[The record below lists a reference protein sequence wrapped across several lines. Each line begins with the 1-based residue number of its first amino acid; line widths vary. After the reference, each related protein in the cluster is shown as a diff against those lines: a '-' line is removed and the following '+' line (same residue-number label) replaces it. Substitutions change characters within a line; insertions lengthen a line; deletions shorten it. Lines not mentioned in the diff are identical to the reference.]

1 MPTPVLT
8 TKLYIPQPRPEL
20 VPRPRLLQKLTDGL
34 TPQRRLTLVSAPA
47 GFGKTTLVSHWLT
60 QTDGGETMDVE
71 PKTHLSSFI
80 IHHSDVAWLTL
91 EESDNDLGRFL
102 TYMVAALQQ
111 VEPDVGQTV
120 RGALQAAQLPPVE
133 SLLTALIND
142 IAALDRYIVLV
153 LDDYHTIESDDVHEA
168 LSFLMEHLP
177 RQLHIVMTTRVDP
190 PLPLARWRVRGQ
202 ITEIRLADL
211 RFNNKEM
218 ATFLNERMGLSLS
231 PDDICVLEERT
242 EGWIAGLQLAALS
255 MQRVQ
260 DVSVFIKSFAGS
272 HHYVVEYLVDEVL
285 NQQPEAIKR
294 FLLKTSILERLS
306 WPLCAVVMGEADV
319 KNEEISNEEFR
330 NKSTEIS
337 AIDPIQTSLISS
349 PPSPISNLPSPHLQ
363 SLTSSQEILNY
374 LVHANLFIVP
384 LDNEWRWFR
393 YHQLFAQVL
402 QNRLQHT
409 VDAPEII
416 WLKLQASQWCE
427 HQGFIGEA
435 IRYALAAGKV
445 DRAAELIE
453 THARPLMMRGQ
464 IATIKRW
471 MGVLP
476 PKEIAA
482 RPRLG
487 LIEASLELVSS
498 DYANLA
504 VRIEEVDQALQK
516 DRPLEPD
523 AAFND
528 LQSELLTYNAVLLV
542 TQNKFPEAIA
552 QAKQALAHADVSN
565 FYLQGFIT
573 LIWAGAVFNNK
584 QEKEALSLLRK
595 SIELSEKAGSL
606 FWALLGIAKLAQ
618 FQDLTGELRAAE
630 MLYRQAVQ
638 LASQEQDQHS
648 PGVSFAYDG
657 LGQIYSEW
665 NRLDEAAAYL
675 EQAIKLSDVG
685 GLKIGSMMDRLH
697 LALVCQYQRKAE
709 RVEQLVSEAEKIL
722 QEISHPFAEHVLC
735 LLKIRLLLAQGKL
748 AEAAQWGRK
757 LDKNLSSDDP
767 WIVAENTGAAL
778 ARIYIVQ
785 ARLRPESD
793 SLDKALELLAKLT
806 RQAKSLGRLS
816 YLIEG
821 LVLQALAHQLK
832 GNIDPAVSMLADALR
847 LGQPEGY
854 FRVFVNEGQPM
865 AHLLS
870 ELQTRQP
877 TYAAYTQQ
885 LRAAILQEQ
894 PPKDEAPL
902 PVSTLS
908 PAEPLVESLS
918 ERELEVLRLV
928 AAGSSNSQI
937 AKVLI
942 IAQGTVKKHLS
953 NIFGKLNA
961 ESRTQAV
968 ARGRELGLLE

>member
-60 QTDGGETMDVE
+60 RNDEARKMNGE
-71 PKTHLSSFI
+71 PRIHLSPFI

-91 EESDNDLGRFL
+91 EETDNDLGRFL
-102 TYMVAALQQ
+102 TYVAAAIQQ
-111 VEPDVGQTV
+111 VEPDVGQTM

-142 IAALDRYIVLV
+142 IAGLDRHIVLV
-153 LDDYHTIESDDVHEA
+153 LDDYHAIEIDAIHDA

-190 PLPLARWRVRGQ
+190 PLPLSRWRVRGQ
-202 ITEIRLADL
+202 ITEIRSADL
-211 RFNNKEM
+211 RFNIEEM

-231 PDDICVLEERT
+231 SDDICMLEERT

-260 DVSVFIKSFAGS
+260 DVSTFIKSFAGS

-285 NQQPEAIKR
+285 NQQSEAVKR
-294 FLLKTSILERLS
+294 FLLKTSVLERLS
-306 WPLCAVVMGEADV
+306 WPLCVVVMGEAEI
-319 KNEEISNEEFR
+319 KNEEIKKGEIR
-330 NKSTEIS
+330 NTTVKIA
-337 AIDPIQTSLISS
+337 AIDPIQTLSTGS
-349 PPSPISNLPSPHLQ
+349 PPSPSSNLQPP
-363 SLTSSQEILNY
+363 TSSQEILNY
-374 LVHANLFIVP
+374 LVHSNLFIVP

-393 YHQLFAQVL
+393 YHPLFAQVL

-409 VDAPEII
+409 VEAQEVV
-416 WLKLQASQWCE
+416 WLKLQASRWCE
-427 HQGFIGEA
+427 LNGFIGEA

-445 DRAAELIE
+445 DRAADLIE

-498 DYANLA
+498 DYDNLA
-504 VRIEEVDQALQK
+504 VRIEEVNQALQK
-516 DRPLEPD
+516 DRLLEPD
-523 AAFND
+523 AAFKD

-552 QAKQALAHADVSN
+552 LAKQALAHAGASN

-665 NRLDEAAAYL
+665 NRLDEAATYL

-697 LALVCQYQRKAE
+697 LALVCQYQGKTD
-709 RVEQLVSEAEKIL
+709 RVDQLVSEAEKIL
-722 QEISHPFAEHVLC
+722 QEIAHPFSEHVLC

-748 AEAAQWGRK
+748 AEAVQWGMK
-757 LDKNLSSDDP
+757 LDKNLASDDP
-767 WIVAENTGAAL
+767 WIIAENAGVAL
-778 ARIYIVQ
+778 ARIHIVQ

-793 SLDKALELLAKLT
+793 SLNKALDLLAKLT
-806 RQAKSLGRLS
+806 RQAESLGRLS

-821 LVLQALAHQLK
+821 LVLQALAYQLN
-832 GNIDPAVSMLADALR
+832 GNIDRAVSVLADALQ

-865 AHLLS
+865 AELLS
-870 ELQTRQP
+870 ELQAKQP
-877 TYAAYTQQ
+877 THAAYAQKLQ
-885 LRAAILQEQ
+885 GAILQEQ
-894 PPKDEAPL
+894 PPKEAQTT
-902 PVSTLS
+902 PVSAPS
-908 PAEPLVESLS
+908 SAEALLEPLS

-937 AKVLI
+937 AKSLI

>member
-20 VPRPRLLQKLTDGL
+20 VPRPRLLQKLTDGI

-60 QTDGGETMDVE
+60 QNDDVGMTNGD
-71 PKTHLSSFI
+71 PKIHHSSFI

-102 TYMVAALQQ
+102 TYVVAALQQ

-142 IAALDRYIVLV
+142 IAALDRHIVLV
-153 LDDYHTIESDDVHEA
+153 LDDYHTVEIDDIHDA

-177 RQLHIVMTTRVDP
+177 RQIHIVMTTRVDP
-190 PLPLARWRVRGQ
+190 PLPLSRWRVRGQ
-202 ITEIRLADL
+202 ITEIRSADL
-211 RFNNKEM
+211 RFNIEEM
-218 ATFLNERMGLSLS
+218 VTFLNERMELRLS
-231 PDDICVLEERT
+231 PDDIRVLEERT

-260 DVSVFIKSFAGS
+260 DVSNFIKSFAGS

-285 NQQPEAIKR
+285 NQQPETIKR

-306 WPLCAVVMGEADV
+306 WPLCAVVMGEADI
-319 KNEEISNEEFR
+319 KNEETR
-330 NKSTEIS
+330 NGSSEII
-337 AIDPIQTSLISS
+337 AIDPIQTSLGGSAQSPFFDFQSS
-349 PPSPISNLPSPHLQ
+349 A
-363 SLTSSQEILNY
+363 SSQEILNY

-393 YHQLFAQVL
+393 YHQLFVQVL

-409 VDAPEII
+409 VEAQEIVS
-416 WLKLQASQWCE
+416 LKLQASRWCE
-427 HQGFIGEA
+427 HHGFIGEA
-435 IRYALAAGKV
+435 IRYALAADKV

-453 THARPLMMRGQ
+453 AHARPLMMRGQ

-476 PKEIAA
+476 PKEIAN
-482 RPRLG
+482 RPHLG

-498 DYANLA
+498 DYDNLA
-504 VRIEEVDQALQK
+504 IRIEAVDQALQK
-516 DRPLEPD
+516 DRPAEPD

-528 LQSELLTYNAVLLV
+528 LQAELLAYNAVLLV

-552 QAKQALAHADVSN
+552 QAKQALACAGESN

-665 NRLDEAAAYL
+665 NRLDESAVYL

-697 LALVCQYQRKAE
+697 LALVLQYQGQAN
-709 RVEQLVSEAEKIL
+709 RVESLVTEAEKIF

-748 AEAAQWGRK
+748 AEAAEWGLK
-757 LDKNLSSDDP
+757 LDKNLASDDP
-767 WIVAENTGAAL
+767 WIVAENMGAAL
-778 ARIYIVQ
+778 ARIHIVQ
-785 ARLRPESD
+785 ARLQPGGNY
-793 SLDKALELLAKLT
+793 LDKAFDLLAKLL
-806 RQAKSLGRLS
+806 RQAESLGRLS

-821 LVLQALAHQLK
+821 LVLQALAYQLK
-832 GNIDPAVSMLADALR
+832 GNTDQAVSVLANALY

-854 FRVFVNEGQPM
+854 FRVFVNEGRPM
-865 AHLLS
+865 ARLLR
-870 ELQTRQP
+870 ELLAKDTP
-877 TYAAYTQQ
+877 HAAYAQE
-885 LRAAILQEQ
+885 LLAVILQEQ
-894 PPKDEAPL
+894 PPPESHPL
-902 PVSTLS
+902 PVAAPS
-908 PAEPLVESLS
+908 PSDQLVEPLS

-928 AAGSSNSQI
+928 AAGSSNREI
-937 AKVLI
+937 AKSLI